1 MNALRWRSTVAWGAI
16 ASGAAALVFGY
27 VGVSAQTI
35 VAKQL
40 PYLISGGLAGVV
52 AIGGGLALLVAE
64 DLRSDRERLGRLEAQ
79 ILEIRDA
86 LLAGAEPGKRSGTG

>member
-1 MNALRWRSTVAWGAI
+1 MKKIGWRALVAWAAIGIGAV
-16 ASGAAALVFGY
+16 ALVIGY
-27 VGVSAQTI
+27 VGVSAQTV

-40 PYLISGGLAGVV
+40 PYLISGGLTGVV
-52 AIGGGLALLVAE
+52 AIGAGVALLVAE

-86 LLAGAEPGKRSGTG
+86 LRGDDAGRARNTG